1 MQLTHHQHP
10 KPSVLDKFVQQH
22 KKCKHETRFT
32 YVYDN
37 FRSTYLQQCIQSE
50 QMLNVN
56 LRLRQVNQ
64 YAIIRQ
70 INSLSPTSSDMVNIM
85 CCSTIFIYT
94 CIVET
99 NQHTTK
105 YYYIVLSIIALFA
118 FENGRSCYKHIIIER
133 HGFRCGHIPNL
144 SRNQINH
151 KFADFQNQKVKHAR
165 NEVNYIPLVS
175 YYILNPTKN
184 LNQNKPL
191 SYCVLRAEYI
201 SCGIDSWEMSFSVVI
216 RQYYN
221 WNVVIGPAIL

>member
-1 MQLTHHQHP
+1 
-10 KPSVLDKFVQQH
+10 
-22 KKCKHETRFT
+22 
-32 YVYDN
+32 
-37 FRSTYLQQCIQSE
+37 
-50 QMLNVN
+50 
-56 LRLRQVNQ
+56 
-64 YAIIRQ
+64 
-70 INSLSPTSSDMVNIM
+70 M

-201 SCGIDSWEMSFSVVI
+201 SIFFVGSAFQHRLDFSIIGISSDLFVIYILKHWCARAYVLLSKVSMKSVCAVS
-216 RQYYN
+216 RK
-221 WNVVIGPAIL
+221 